1 MKSIRKLG
9 DYKMT
14 GIAET
19 TYMQAL
25 YEIAEADNMTGS
37 ILEELFALNS
47 LFSDN
52 PDYLRML
59 ASPIISNNEKTELID
74 QAFSGRVNTYLLNFL
89 KVLSDNGRIS
99 LFSKIVNSY
108 EEKYNADNDILKVT
122 AVTAFTLDNVLL
134 EKLKN
139 KISQVSKKNVSINN
153 VVDPSVIGGI
163 MIKIGDTQLNA
174 TVKSQLDVLKK
185 QLRGKLA

>member
-37 ILEELFALNS
+37 ILEELLALNS

-74 QAFSGRVNTYLLNFL
+74 QAFSGRVNPYLLNFL

-122 AVTAFTLDNVLL
+122 AVTAFTLDNELL